1 MPSMNQPVTVTCYGK
16 TEKWCSRAEALAFF
30 KKACRH
36 SEGAERDRYLNIVW
50 GLEDGKTTVD
60 DHYW

>member
-16 TEKWCSRAEALAFF
+16 TKKWASRANALAFF
-30 KKACRH
+30 KEACRH

-50 GLEDGKTTVD
+50 GLEDGLAEVD
-60 DHYW
+60 DRCG